1 MRVLPPEVETSGY
14 GERVVALVSLMSGMY
29 RHSHRMV
36 VSALS
41 DYFGLKI
48 GLGTVSRLRNQG
60 SEAVSIAVEEAKV
73 YVQSQRI
80 VGADETGFKQGN
92 ADGKNLLQYGWR
104 GARARGASSYP
115 GRTSTTR
122 T

>member
-1 MRVLPPEVETSGY
+1 
-14 GERVVALVSLMSGMY
+14 
-29 RHSHRMV
+29 MV
-36 VSALS
+36 VSALL

-73 YVQSQRI
+73 YVQNQRI

-92 ADGKNLLQYGWR
+92 ADAKNPEKKKAWLWVAVTPLVTLNKSDVGSFDR
-104 GARARGASSYP
+104 SRSIFI
-115 GRTSTTR
+115 GRKV
-122 T
+122 